1 MIEISKQDQ
10 ALVVGVLE
18 EAIAHFER
26 KIHRLEFKEEG
37 CSNHSRRVRIAE
49 LYRHLDQLNDCLDR
63 LESPAPTPAFTTR
76 TVEGGNR

>member
-1 MIEISKQDQ
+1 MIEISKQDR
-10 ALVVGVLE
+10 ALMVGVLA

-26 KIHRLEFKEEG
+26 KIHRLEFKEGG

-63 LESPAPTPAFTTR
+63 LDNPIPEPAFTSR
-76 TVEGGNR
+76 TVGGGSR